1 MACPPPV
8 CAGPPR
14 ARGLSARSASP
25 AASPASPVISGV
37 ARAEN
42 SAETSPAPSPFPGRL
57 GGASRTDLR
66 AAAFASPQPP
76 VPLPQKSKP

>member
-1 MACPPPV
+1 MACPLPV

-25 AASPASPVISGV
+25 AASPVISGV